1 MRNTIIFGGKDLGDF
16 NCYCTGSGVMVS
28 PALYRDTYEVPGRH
42 GLLHS
47 NSVRLS
53 DVTIEYPCFIAPNF
67 EENFRALKNYILSLS
82 QQGDLV
88 QLRDSYHG
96 DRWRWAVYAD
106 AIEPEISDW
115 RRAGTFILRFS
126 CQPQQYLNSGQVQRV
141 FTSDGTLVN
150 PTMWTFEPYIEAVL
164 TNDNAVIIIG
174 DLEIDIDKAPD
185 GGLVEIRCDDM
196 VAFGEDSGGAMQDW
210 TSHVTFTEYGAVNGK
225 MDTWGGD
232 VRFSNISELRITPR
246 WWEV

>member
-28 PALYRDTYEVPGRH
+28 PALYRQTYEVPGRH

-53 DVTIEYPCFIAPNF
+53 DVTIEYPCFIAPDF
-67 EENFRALKNYILSLS
+67 EDNFRALKNYILSVT
-82 QQGDLV
+82 QQGFQAV
-88 QLRDSYHG
+88 LRDSYQP

-106 AIEPEISDW
+106 AIEPEVSDW
-115 RRAGTFILRFS
+115 RRAGTFTLRFS
-126 CQPQQYLNSGQVQRV
+126 CQPQQYLDTGGRT
-141 FTSDGTLVN
+141 FTFVDDGNLIN
-150 PTMWTFEPYIEAVL
+150 PTMWPFEPWIEADV
-164 TNDNAVIIIG
+164 TADGAEIDIG
-174 DLEIDIDKAPD
+174 DLHIEIDEAPD
-185 GGLVEIRCDDM
+185 GGLVEIRCADM

-210 TSHVTFTEYGAVNGK
+210 TSHISYVNNSGSGK
-225 MDTWGGD
+225 MESNGGG
-232 VRFSNISELRITPR
+232 VSFSNISELRIRPR

>member
-16 NCYCTGSGVMVS
+16 NCYCTGSGIMVS

-42 GLLHS
+42 GLLHGM
-47 NSVRLS
+47 NVRLS
-53 DVTIEYPCFIAPNF
+53 EVTIEYPCFIAPNF

-82 QQGDLV
+82 QTGGLIT
-88 QLRDSYHG
+88 LRDSYQG

-106 AIEPEISDW
+106 AIEPEVSDW
-115 RRAGTFILRFS
+115 RRAGTFTLRFS
-126 CQPQQYLNSGQVQRV
+126 CQPQQYLDSGAVMRT
-141 FTSDGTLVN
+141 FYETGTLNN
-150 PTMWTFEPYIEAVL
+150 PTMWRFEPYISAVL
-164 TNDNAVIIIG
+164 TNDNAGIVIG
-174 DLEIDIDKAPD
+174 GLQIDIDEAPD

-210 TSHVTFTEYGAVNGK
+210 TSHISFTNYEGTGK
-225 MDTWGGD
+225 METWGGRVD
-232 VRFSNISELRITPR
+232 FWNISQVGITPG